1 MSAVVI
7 SVKHTIDAAIRDLDD
22 VARSK
27 VPRATARALN
37 KVAAQAKTQAAREIK
52 DRYQIGTR
60 TISKYI
66 TVSRRAS
73 QTMLVAEVRAEG
85 RPLPILAFKARQ
97 TRKGVSV
104 EVVRGHRKLIAHAF
118 IKTLKSGHRGV
129 FARTSASGASGYLG
143 GSFQFRHGKGSR
155 LRKKGHDL
163 PIGEILTIGIP
174 QAFSNRVVIERLD
187 RLVQEKFPQ
196 LFRHE
201 LDFILGR

>member
-118 IKTLKSGHRGV
+118 IKTL
-129 FARTSASGASGYLG
+129 
-143 GSFQFRHGKGSR
+143 
-155 LRKKGHDL
+155 
-163 PIGEILTIGIP
+163 
-174 QAFSNRVVIERLD
+174 
-187 RLVQEKFPQ
+187 
-196 LFRHE
+196 
-201 LDFILGR
+201 